1 MLSTVSRSIR
11 TRLLRVPRDLSSRRR
26 RTTPVPVFVDRPP
39 PEQRRLGGHPTRSSP
54 QPVRKESA
62 ERSPAVVVSRQL
74 PTSKGQVSRVT
85 RQEVAGQQPSP
96 PSTSGS
102 SWSAPTICRISSAWA
117 ASLTRPLPSSRRRSG
132 PASTSWSPA
141 PRRQATPPIPR
152 TAAVESVGGCDVL
165 GQLRPCPHPRPS
177 IGPRCPRY
185 CPSWGLPSLSR
196 HGPKP
201 IAGMRQPAGAEVVV
215 GAHLGRQPRVD
226 RVRGTRDSSSV
237 ARRSAFAFLEVWQRA
252 GHFLVDGCTRARTN
266 PGYVGASKR

>member
-11 TRLLRVPRDLSSRRR
+11 TQSLRVPLDLSSRRR

-102 SWSAPTICRISSAWA
+102 SWSAPTICRISSPWA
-117 ASLTRPLPSSRRRSG
+117 ASLTRPLPSARRRSG
-132 PASTSWSPA
+132 PASTSWPRA

-152 TAAVESVGGCDVL
+152 QQQSSPSADVTFWDNCARVRTHARVL
-165 GQLRPCPHPRPS
+165 GLVVPGIARP
-177 IGPRCPRY
+177 GDCPRY
-185 CPSWGLPSLSR
+185 RGKGPNQSL
-196 HGPKP
+196 G
-201 IAGMRQPAGAEVVV
+201 
-215 GAHLGRQPRVD
+215 
-226 RVRGTRDSSSV
+226 
-237 ARRSAFAFLEVWQRA
+237 
-252 GHFLVDGCTRARTN
+252 
-266 PGYVGASKR
+266 